1 MIIVAGMEKLGMN
14 SENKTFQM
22 ANVYVTSRVPKI
34 IHFCQKCTRN
44 FLKHC

>member
-1 MIIVAGMEKLGMN
+1 MVIVAGMEKLGMN

-34 IHFCQKCTRN
+34 IHFCQKYIRN